1 MNEDYYEILGVSKDA
16 SAEEIKKAYR
26 KLSRKLH
33 PDIAGKETE
42 EEFKKVTVAYDTLSN
57 PEKRRAYDMGG
68 TPGMGGMGGFDFGDI
83 FETFFS
89 ATGMGGMGGMGGPT
103 PRGRR
108 GKDMLVGL
116 ELSLYEITFGVQ
128 KQVDLNTYV
137 TCDSCQGSCCA
148 PGTSPKTC
156 TNCNGA
162 GMVRMQQR
170 TILGSVMTTA
180 PCQACE
186 GHGNII
192 PTPCPDCNGQ
202 GRQRTKRTINVDV
215 PAGVEHGTRI
225 RLSGQ
230 SEAGPGGGP
239 AGDLYVEIHEQKHPI
254 FTRVGADLIAT
265 VTIPFTAAVLGTEIE
280 LETLDGP
287 RVLEIPA
294 GSQPFDEIVLENLG
308 VARLH
313 RNSRGALRVKLH
325 IETPR
330 KLDEEQKNLI
340 RQFAALRGEDRVEAK
355 PVQATSG
362 FFASLK
368 EKLANL

>member
-57 PEKRRAYDMGG
+57 PEKRRAYDRGG
-68 TPGMGGMGGFDFGDI
+68 MPGMGGMGGFDFGDI

-89 ATGMGGMGGMGGPT
+89 AAGMGPMGGPT

-108 GKDMLVGL
+108 GKDMLTAI
-116 ELSLYEITFGVQ
+116 ELTLAEITFGTQ
-128 KQVDLNTYV
+128 KQVELNTHV
-137 TCDSCQGSCCA
+137 KCDTCMGSCCA
-148 PGTSPKTC
+148 PGTTAKTC
-156 TNCNGA
+156 SNCQGS
-162 GMVRMQQR
+162 GTVRMQQR

-180 PCQACE
+180 ACQTCE
-186 GHGNII
+186 GHGTVITN
-192 PTPCPDCNGQ
+192 PCPECNGQ
-202 GRQRTKRTINVDV
+202 GRQRAKRTITVDV

-230 SEAGPGGGP
+230 SEAGPGGGA
-239 AGDLYVEIHEQKHPI
+239 AGDLYVEIHEKKDPI

-265 VTIPFTAAVLGTEIE
+265 VSIPFTAAILGTQIE
-280 LETLDGP
+280 LETLDGK
-287 RVLEIPA
+287 RTIDVPA

-308 VARLH
+308 VTRLH
-313 RNSRGALRVKLH
+313 RNTRGHLRIKLN

-330 KLDEEQKNLI
+330 KLTEEEKNLI
-340 RQFAALRGEDRVEAK
+340 RQFATLRGEDRVEAK
-355 PVQATSG
+355 PVQDGSG

-368 EKLANL
+368 EKFANF